1 MYQIPVKEDLILN
14 TCLELDIKNL
24 DMASIR
30 EIVQLVNKL
39 EEFTGIQFIRTEMG
53 VPGLPAPP
61 IAVEAETRAL
71 KKGIASVYPPI
82 EGYGDLKNELSRFMK
97 LFLNIEVNPEGCI
110 PTTGSMQASIAS
122 FIVAC
127 RRNRKLDTALFI
139 DPGFPVHKRQLH
151 MLGHKF
157 ESFDIYNYRGDRLKT
172 KIESYL
178 AKGNISAFIYSN
190 PNNPSWICLTE
201 NELQI
206 IGTLADKNDIIVI
219 EDLAYFAMDFREDY
233 GKPGRPPFQPTVA
246 RYTDNY
252 LLLFSSSKIFSYA
265 GQRIGSVIISD
276 KLFHKEFSDLEQNFS
291 SKKFGQALIQDAIY
305 ALSAGTSISSQI
317 GLASI
322 LRSASDG
329 DYDFI
334 GRVREYGKRANQMK
348 KLFLENGF
356 KIVYDKDEER
366 LLADGFYFTISYP
379 GYQGGELLTE
389 LLRYGISAITLN
401 TTGSDR
407 TEGLRICV
415 SHTQL
420 NDMPVL
426 KERLEIFRTDHS

>member
-1 MYQIPVKEDLILN
+1 MN
-14 TCLELDIKNL
+14 ACLELDIKSL
-24 DMASIR
+24 ETASIR

-39 EEFTGIQFIRTEMG
+39 EDFTGFQFIRTEMG
-53 VPGLPAPP
+53 VPGLPAPG
-61 IAVEAETRAL
+61 IAVEAETEAL

-82 EGYGDLKNELSRFMK
+82 EGYSDLKNELSRFMK
-97 LFLNIEVNPEGCI
+97 LFLNIDVKTEGCI

-122 FIVAC
+122 FMVAC
-127 RRNRKLDTALFI
+127 RRDKKLDTILFI

-151 MLGHKF
+151 ILGHKF
-157 ESFDIYNYRGDRLKT
+157 ESFDIYNYRGDKLQAKL
-172 KIESYL
+172 ESYL
-178 AKGNISAFIYSN
+178 AKGNISAFVYSN

-206 IGTLADKNDIIVI
+206 IGALANKTDIIVI

-233 GKPGRPPFQPTVA
+233 GKPGSPPFPPTVA

-276 KLFHKEFSDLEQNFS
+276 KLFHKKFPDLEQYFS
-291 SKKFGQALIQDAIY
+291 SKRFGQALIQDAIY
-305 ALSAGTSISSQI
+305 AMSAGTSISSQV

-322 LRSASDG
+322 LKSANDG
-329 DYDFI
+329 KYDF
-334 GRVREYGKRANQMK
+334 VEHVKEYGERAKRMK

-356 KIVYDKDEER
+356 EIVYDKDEER

-379 GYQGGELLTE
+379 GYQGGELLSE
-389 LLRYGISAITLN
+389 LLRYGISALTLN
-401 TTGSDR
+401 TSGSDR

-420 NDMPVL
+420 NDIPVL